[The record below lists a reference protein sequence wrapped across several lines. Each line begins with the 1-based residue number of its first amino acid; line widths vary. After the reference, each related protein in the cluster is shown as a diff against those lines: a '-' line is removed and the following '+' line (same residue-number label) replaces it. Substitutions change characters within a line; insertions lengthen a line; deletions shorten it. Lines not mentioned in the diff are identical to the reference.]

1 MFKNIPHLFRH
12 RVDVDPPPGATGSR
26 PKNIKKE
33 DKTCNAAGCRVL
45 WHIGFEKKKTHLNP
59 LRFWLGKNQPETS
72 MTLLYALDLSERI
85 RNLYITN
92 MTNDEVNPI
101 INYPNN

>member
-12 RVDVDPPPGATGSR
+12 RVDVDPPPGATASR
-26 PKNIKKE
+26 PRIRHATLQVAE
-33 DKTCNAAGCRVL
+33 YCGTL
-45 WHIGFEKKKTHLNP
+45 LSKKKKHLKP